1 MSEEERCNATKFILK
16 KCIYM
21 PPQKSLIAELLRKQ
35 TKVEHELSVDPHAQE
50 SSYYNLDLHVGDE
63 IRLPQSTNTTFSST
77 SDQFSLT
84 CAENT
89 QKAATSDCWT
99 STNHQTIYH
108 RPLSNA
114 NIFSE
119 FLELSD
125 SGSAELPT
133 GGSRDSLNSHNAF
146 EIFAWNQKKK
156 WENPRE
162 TSTFGTA
169 SEYCYCSNNSQPY

>member
-1 MSEEERCNATKFILK
+1 
-16 KCIYM
+16 M
-21 PPQKSLIAELLRKQ
+21 PPQKSLIAELLKKQ
-35 TKVEHELSVDPHAQE
+35 TKVEYELSVDPHAQE

-77 SDQFSLT
+77 SDQFSPT

-89 QKAATSDCWT
+89 QK
-99 STNHQTIYH
+99 TIYH
-108 RPLSNA
+108 CPLSNT

-156 WENPRE
+156 WENPGE
-162 TSTFGTA
+162 TNTYGIA
-169 SEYCYCSNNSQPY
+169 SEYCYCSNNSQAY

>member
-1 MSEEERCNATKFILK
+1 
-16 KCIYM
+16 M

-89 QKAATSDCWT
+89 Q
-99 STNHQTIYH
+99 
-108 RPLSNA
+108 
-114 NIFSE
+114 
-119 FLELSD
+119 
-125 SGSAELPT
+125 
-133 GGSRDSLNSHNAF
+133 
-146 EIFAWNQKKK
+146 
-156 WENPRE
+156 
-162 TSTFGTA
+162 
-169 SEYCYCSNNSQPY
+169 